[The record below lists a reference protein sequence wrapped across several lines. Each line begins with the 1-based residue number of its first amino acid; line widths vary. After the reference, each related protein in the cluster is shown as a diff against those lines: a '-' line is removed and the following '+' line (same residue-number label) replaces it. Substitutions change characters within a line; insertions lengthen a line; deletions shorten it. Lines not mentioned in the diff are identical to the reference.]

1 MEINNNRKERDKR
14 QRRRRNLRMRTS
26 LMKEIRRMQKLMRI
40 TMKKSENDENNT
52 EKGRLE

>member
-1 MEINNNRKERDKR
+1 VEINNNRKESDKR